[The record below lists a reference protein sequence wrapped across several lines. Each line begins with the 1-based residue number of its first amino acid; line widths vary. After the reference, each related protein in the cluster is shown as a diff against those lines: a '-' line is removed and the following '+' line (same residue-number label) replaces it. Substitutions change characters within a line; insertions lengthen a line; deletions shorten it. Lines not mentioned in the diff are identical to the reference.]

1 MNASSEKKGNRN
13 CIQSSF
19 VIFKCA
25 WLFRVRAF
33 KLVELTNEKLQVTG
47 KKVLKKYLFLA
58 VLRKANSTV
67 TVLESKL
74 NMWKK
79 YLAIS
84 NFTYFVLDMIC
95 PVLPV

>member
-13 CIQSSF
+13 YLQSSF

-25 WLFRVRAF
+25 WLCRVRAF
-33 KLVELTNEKLQVTG
+33 KHLELANGKLQVTLHIKG
-47 KKVLKKYLFLA
+47 DY
-58 VLRKANSTV
+58 SM
-67 TVLESKL
+67 LESKL
-74 NMWKK
+74 NMRKK

-84 NFTYFVLDMIC
+84 NFTYFVLYMIC